1 MRCMHLQEPL
11 GPDRMPAL
19 KFLVMT
25 LQHHLEKYKEELL
38 RLRAEAGVVQHQTS
52 DPFCGD
58 DHPLCA
64 TWAARVRGML
74 PSRT

>member
-1 MRCMHLQEPL
+1 MRRMHLQEPL
-11 GPDRMPAL
+11 GSDRMPAL
-19 KFLVMT
+19 KFLVTT
-25 LQHHLEKYKEELL
+25 LQHHLGKYRDELL

-64 TWAARVRGML
+64 TWAARVRETL
-74 PSRT
+74 PLRS